1 MRIEAR
7 MQDVEEI
14 REVQKERIFY
24 VQMMMWICVIVF
36 LSNLSEG

>member
-1 MRIEAR
+1 

-24 VQMMMWICVIVF
+24 VQMMMWIFVIVF

>member
-1 MRIEAR
+1 